1 MGLTSLTE
9 LPLIDENT
17 TTRPPTLAPSFLL
30 HKNDGIR
37 SVVGVTCL
45 LSMAGS
51 ILIIFSYLVF
61 RDLRTKAR
69 LILVHL
75 SIGDFGVALANL
87 FGVAF
92 RFDRYFQPPP
102 HHHHHQHSRLVTQLE
117 PKSMDNLCQA
127 QAFVAHFSTISS
139 VLWTIILAVYMYTF
153 ITKEASKLST
163 NANKAFNK
171 FMSFSYLFCY
181 GLALFITLWMFLT
194 KRLGFAPYESSGW
207 CAIIERSVYHEDYI
221 AVVFG
226 YDLWIV
232 LTFILIIVIYISLHV
247 FIKQEV
253 RLQWIIYNHEN

>member
-1 MGLTSLTE
+1 MSL
-9 LPLIDENT
+9 LPEINIST
-17 TTRPPTLAPSFLL
+17 PVPTLAPSFLL
-30 HKNDGIR
+30 HKNNGIR

-87 FGVAF
+87 FGAVF
-92 RFDRYFQPPP
+92 HFDRHYN
-102 HHHHHQHSRLVTQLE
+102 HSITLE
-117 PKSMDNLCQA
+117 PKPVNYLCQG

-139 VLWTIILAVYMYTF
+139 VLWTIILAVFMYTF
-153 ITKEASKLST
+153 ITKMSKLST

-171 FMSFSYLFCY
+171 YMSFSYLFCY
-181 GLALFITLWMFLT
+181 GVALYITLWMLLT
-194 KRLGFAPYESSGW
+194 SRLGFAPYESSGW
-207 CAIIERSVYHEDYI
+207 CAIIERNHHGEDYI
-221 AVVFG
+221 AAVFG

-253 RLQWIIYNHEN
+253 RLEWIICNYDTEGELMSVFFF